1 MTAGVVRAAPQGPSG
16 SHVTQHVPERRCG
29 PDTEALSPTEV
40 LGRGHGAYP
49 VLCAGPPKKPTMQW
63 APEGPAERNLA
74 PVVQRTVEVFGDPVA
89 TVRDLG
95 GGMAAAVA
103 PLRKRGIADLVCHQ
117 HFLKAVGTK
126 LMETAYDRLRA
137 LLKGIGL
144 RAALVE
150 LRRELRPFVG
160 DAAPG
165 AQSARDRVRK
175 ELPALVHWLLQ
186 GEGKKELPF
195 PFALH
200 HLDRFLRCRAFPE
213 LVEQWLPRP
222 WSAAE
227 RKSVG
232 RLESLVC

>member
-1 MTAGVVRAAPQGPSG
+1 MEHRARLFRSHAISAGWEGGELERALAEPGQPLPPIDF
-16 SHVTQHVPERRCG
+16 VPRVQSCPVCAEPLGVYKTWRR
-29 PDTEALSPTEV
+29 
-40 LGRGHGAYP
+40 
-49 VLCAGPPKKPTMQW
+49 
-63 APEGPAERNLA
+63 
-74 PVVQRTVEVFGDPVA
+74 VA

-117 HFLKAVGTK
+117 HSLKAVGTK

-232 RLESLVC
+232 RLESLVRKLHKDPRFA